1 MTKPVYR
8 RVLLKIS
15 GEALAGDKH
24 AGLDFQ
30 MIGRVCD
37 VVKECLNL
45 GVQVGLVVGGGNFW
59 RGAKD
64 GGGRMERT
72 RADHMGMLATV
83 MNCLAVA
90 DVCEQKGIPVR
101 VQTAIEMRPIA
112 EPYIR
117 SRAIRHLEKGRVVI
131 FGCGTGNPFF
141 STDTAAVLRA
151 AEIGADVILLAKNVD
166 GVYSAD
172 PAKDPSAVKYD
183 AISYDDVLAQ
193 HLAVMDTTATS
204 LAMDNHIPVLLFAL
218 KDPMNIIRAL
228 KGEKIGTIVKEDITK

>member
-15 GEALAGDKH
+15 GEALAGDKRT
-24 AGLDFQ
+24 GLDFQ
-30 MIGRVCD
+30 VIGQVCD
-37 VVKECLNL
+37 VVKKCLDM

-151 AEIGADVILLAKNVD
+151 AEIGAEVILLAKNVD

-172 PAKDPSAVKYD
+172 PVKDPSAVKYD
-183 AISYDDVLAQ
+183 SISYDDVLAQ
-193 HLAVMDTTATS
+193 HLMVMDTTATS
-204 LAMDNHIPVLLFAL
+204 LSMDNHIPVLLFAL
-218 KDPMNIIRAL
+218 KDPENIVRAVC
-228 KGEKIGTIVKEDITK
+228 GEKVGTIVRE

>member
-1 MTKPVYR
+1 MAKSVYR
-8 RVLLKIS
+8 RVLLKLS

-24 AGLDFQ
+24 TGLDFQ
-30 MIGRVCD
+30 VIGRVCD
-37 VVKECLNL
+37 VVKQCLDM
-45 GVQVGLVVGGGNFW
+45 GVQIGLVVGGGNFW

-90 DVCEQKGIPVR
+90 DVCEQKGIPAR
-101 VQTAIEMRPIA
+101 VQTAIEMRSIA

-131 FGCGTGNPFF
+131 FGCGTGNPYF

-151 AEIGADVILLAKNVD
+151 AEIGAEVILLAKNVD

-172 PAKDPSAVKYD
+172 PVKDPSAVKYD
-183 AISYDDVLAQ
+183 VISYEDVLAQ
-193 HLAVMDTTATS
+193 HLMVMDSTATS
-204 LAMDNHIPVLLFAL
+204 LSMDNHIPVLLFAL
-218 KDPMNIIRAL
+218 KDPQNIVRVL
-228 KGEKIGTIVKEDITK
+228 CGEKVGTIVQSKEH

>member
-117 SRAIRHLEKGRVVI
+117 SRTIRHLEKGRVVI

-151 AEIGADVILLAKNVD
+151 AEIGAEVILLAKNVD

-172 PAKDPSAVKYD
+172 PVKDPGAVKYD
-183 AISYDDVLAQ
+183 TISYDDVLAQ
-193 HLAVMDTTATS
+193 HLMVMDTTATS
-204 LAMDNHIPVLLFAL
+204 LSMDNHIPVLLFAL
-218 KDPMNIIRAL
+218 KDPENILRAVC
-228 KGEKIGTIVKEDITK
+228 GEKVGTIVKE

>member
-1 MTKPVYR
+1 MTKPVYQ

-15 GEALAGDKH
+15 GEALSGGKGS
-24 AGLDFQ
+24 GLDFE
-30 MIGRVCD
+30 MIGNVCD
-37 VVKECLNL
+37 VIKECLDM

-59 RGAKD
+59 RGAKNS
-64 GGGRMERT
+64 GGAMERT

-101 VQTAIEMRPIA
+101 VQTAIEMRAVA

-131 FGCGTGNPFF
+131 FGAGTGNPYF

-151 AEIGADVILLAKNVD
+151 AEINADVILLAKNID

-172 PAKDPSAVKYD
+172 PHVDPGAVKYD
-183 AISYDDVLAQ
+183 AITYDEVLAK
-193 HLAVMDTTATS
+193 HLAVMDLTATS
-204 LAMDNHIPVLLFAL
+204 LAMENDIPVVVFAL
-218 KDPMNIIRAL
+218 ADPQNIVRAVM
-228 KGEKIGTIVKEDITK
+228 GEPVGTVVTK